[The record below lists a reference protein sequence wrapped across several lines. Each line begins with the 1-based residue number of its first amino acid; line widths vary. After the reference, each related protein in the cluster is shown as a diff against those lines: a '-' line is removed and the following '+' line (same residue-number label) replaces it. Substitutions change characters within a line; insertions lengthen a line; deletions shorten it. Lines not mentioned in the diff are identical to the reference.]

1 MNTPGHAKQIAAIAD
16 GIQNIMAARLGRG
29 FRPLAILFAAG
40 AVGVFGGPGPGLP
53 LALGA
58 LLASGEMLAYGMR
71 IVQKALGRPTR
82 VWMHLAFWGSVLPP
96 LFAAWVFGWLG
107 LRGLAVTPF
116 GLGSLAAVLYVVLGV
131 WYVRA
136 WMQVVEVERLA
147 TVMLLNTERGAS

>member
-1 MNTPGHAKQIAAIAD
+1 MNTPGPAHQVAAIAD

-29 FRPLAILFAAG
+29 FRPLAVLFAAG

-53 LALGA
+53 LAVGA
-58 LLASGEMLAYGMR
+58 LLASAEMLAYGMR
-71 IVQKALGRPTR
+71 IVQRAIGRPTR
-82 VWMHLAFWGSVLPP
+82 LWMHVAMWSSVFPP

-116 GLGSLAAVLYVVLGV
+116 GIGSLGAFLFVVLGV
-131 WYVRA
+131 WFVRS

-147 TVMLLNTERGAS
+147 NVMLLNIGGGPS